1 MENLLK
7 PEIVS
12 ALGWTLV
19 HSIWQGIVLAILYFV
34 LSKFLK
40 SAQTKYQIGVGALLA
55 QFALAVGTFYYVVDF
70 NKEVFT
76 NGVSEN
82 VLQYFSNIKNVPSNL
97 SIIDSTQ
104 LFLNTNLSLIVQ
116 VWVIGVSI
124 FFLKLTLDIWMVNR
138 LKIKGLQEVDA
149 ITKSKFNN
157 LVERLGITQEIQIF
171 ESNQTQSPIVI
182 GNLKPYILLPIGL
195 LSGLTINELEA
206 ILAHELAHIK
216 RYDFLVNILQSIIEI
231 AFFFNPAIWWI
242 SSQIREEREHC
253 CDDFSVSI
261 TGDKMLLVNA
271 LAQVESFRVN
281 QPLAMAFGK
290 KKMTLL
296 SRIKR
301 ILGVNQPQNQSI
313 ESVMIMVLVS
323 VICGGLLIFKSDEVA
338 AKANIIAQKV
348 ESLYA
353 KNEVIGTAKEPTK
366 PKEVL
371 ENQPQFPALKI
382 DTTITEIEQDTQDTH
397 LYLSNRITDNDGK
410 PYKYF
415 NSNSKRGSFWI
426 DQNGEIYVNGKKY
439 NASPELLAKIKPYL
453 KKMDVLSAEMDI
465 YGKKMGEFGDEMNV
479 YGTKMNDKN
488 APMAEFGRL
497 MEAQGKL
504 LEENIKLQTKFSL
517 KASLAEIDNDKANQE
532 ANRKLEKEHE
542 KRVDAISK
550 EMERLGKEMEKIG
563 KEMENDGKP
572 MEAIGKKME
581 AEGAKMEVIGK
592 KMELVAKDLVNLL
605 PADLKAKIK
614 DIEKGFKE

>member
-19 HSIWQGIVLAILYFV
+19 HSIWQGIVLAVLYFV

-55 QFALAVGTFYYVVDF
+55 QFALAIGTFYYLVDF
-70 NKEVFT
+70 NKEVF
-76 NGVSEN
+76 NGVSGN
-82 VLQYFSNIKNVPSNL
+82 VLQYFSNFKNTPSNL
-97 SIIDSTQ
+97 SMVDSIQ
-104 LFLNTNLSLIVQ
+104 LFLTTNLSLIVQ

-124 FFLKLTLDIWMVNR
+124 FFMKLTLDIWFVNR
-138 LKIKGLQEVDA
+138 LKIKGLQDVDA
-149 ITKSKFNN
+149 LTKSKFNQ
-157 LVERLGITQEIQIF
+157 LIERLEIRQKIQIF
-171 ESNQTQSPIVI
+171 ESNQTLSPIVI
-182 GNLKPYILLPIGL
+182 GNLKPFILLPIGL
-195 LSGLTINELEA
+195 VSGLTINELEA

-216 RYDFLVNILQSIIEI
+216 RYDFLVNILQSVIEI
-231 AFFFNPAIWWI
+231 MFFFNPAIWWI
-242 SSQIREEREHC
+242 SSQIRVEREHC

-296 SRIKR
+296 NRVKR
-301 ILGVNQPQNQSI
+301 ILGVKQPQNQSI
-313 ESVMIMVLVS
+313 ESVMLMVLVS

-338 AKANIIAQKV
+338 AKADVIAKKV
-348 ESLYA
+348 ENLYA
-353 KNEVIGTAKEPTK
+353 RNEVIQEDLKATQAKE
-366 PKEVL
+366 VQQL
-371 ENQPQFPALKI
+371 PAIKV
-382 DTTITEIEQDTQDTH
+382 DTTITEIEKDTQE
-397 LYLSNRITDNDGK
+397 
-410 PYKYF
+410 YF
-415 NSNSKRGSFWI
+415 NNHVTDDNGRTRKYMSSNSRRGSFWI
-426 DQNGEIYVNGKKY
+426 DRNGDIFIDGRKY
-439 NASPELLAKIKPYL
+439 DAPPALLTKIKPYL

-465 YGKKMGEFGDEMNV
+465 YGKEMGKFGDEMGI
-479 YGTKMNDKN
+479 YGKKMNDKN
-488 APMAEFGRL
+488 APMSEYGRL
-497 MEAQGKL
+497 LEAQGKL
-504 LEENIKLQTKFSL
+504 LEEQVKLQTKFSL

-542 KRVDAISK
+542 KRVDEISK
-550 EMERLGKEMEKIG
+550 EMDRLGKEMDRLG

-581 AEGAKMEVIGK
+581 AEGKKMEVVGK
-592 KMELVAKDLVNLL
+592 KMELVAKDIFDLL

-614 DIEKGFKE
+614 DIEKGFNK